1 MGFSNEEL
9 TEEEIELIKK
19 TEHEFM
25 VNVHHNHFCYV
36 GQGTVD
42 RGKKIWLIKCPG
54 GYDYDCRELGQ
65 KFVLIYGKIGKDN
78 IVELYLENIGDDE
91 DPEKNKEYNTMFIMY
106 WKIKNIEIP
115 STLGISREE
124 LIPVL
129 EDALSIYGIMGEPED
144 KKKDYY
150 GKIKAIIKE

>member
-25 VNVHHNHFCYV
+25 VNIHHNHFCYV
-36 GQGTVD
+36 GKGTVD
-42 RGKKIWLIKCPG
+42 REKKIWLIECPG
-54 GYDYDCRELGQ
+54 GYDYDYRELGQ
-65 KFVLIYGKIGKDN
+65 KFVLIYGGIDKDN
-78 IVELYLENIGDDE
+78 IVELYLEKIKKDR
-91 DPEKNKEYNTMFIMY
+91 DPEENKVYNSMFIMY
-106 WKIKNIEIP
+106 WKIKNMKIP
-115 STLGISREE
+115 DALKISREK

-129 EDALSIYGIMGEPED
+129 EDALSMYGIMGDLDEKEY
-144 KKKDYY
+144 DYY